1 MNNRFIK
8 YDFLIMIYDVGT
20 RRAAFYYFI
29 SCNSMTKSVFLS
41 FDTAKVGRKKY
52 PHEGFYLVG
61 IQVGQWGN
69 RCEELTLHQSIFF
82 QK

>member
-29 SCNSMTKSVFLS
+29 SCNSMSKSVFLS
-41 FDTAKVGRKKY
+41 FDTAKVERKKY
-52 PHEGFYLVG
+52 PPQEMSCGG
-61 IQVGQWGN
+61 IGVRQ
-69 RCEELTLHQSIFF
+69 
-82 QK
+82 

>member
-41 FDTAKVGRKKY
+41 FDTAKVGRKNIPTKD
-52 PHEGFYLVG
+52 FTL
-61 IQVGQWGN
+61 WGYRWDN
-69 RCEELTLHQSIFF
+69 GETGARN
-82 QK
+82 